1 MAVLFCLK
9 SAFKSQSIAFLIG
22 DSVHFLYLSVFFFVF
37 YIKRL
42 FSHVLFSH
50 IAFFLNM
57 MMFYAYLVHDFSF
70 LVFLLLA
77 SQVISGRMPPICLRL
92 V

>member
-1 MAVLFCLK
+1 MEFLKCLILKVQSMSFC
-9 SAFKSQSIAFLIG
+9 
-22 DSVHFLYLSVFFFVF
+22 FLYLSVFFFVF

-77 SQVISGRMPPICLRL
+77 S
-92 V
+92 